1 MTVALWMILAAGVL
15 PWATTGLAKTGGFD
29 NRAPR
34 EWVNSLTGWRQ
45 RADWAHRNHFEA
57 FPLFAAAVLTATLT
71 HAPQGWT
78 DLLAGAFVLFRLAYT
93 AAYIADRATL
103 RSIVWFGGVA
113 CVVGLFAAGA

>member
-1 MTVALWMILAAGVL
+1 MNFALWMILVAGVL

-34 EWVNSLTGWRQ
+34 DWVNTLTGWRQ

-71 HAPQGWT
+71 HVPQGLV
-78 DLLAGAFVLFRLAYT
+78 DALAGSFVLFRLAYT
-93 AAYIADRATL
+93 GAYIADRATL
-103 RSIVWFGGVA
+103 RSIAWFGGAA
-113 CVVGLFAAGA
+113 CVVGLFAAGT

>member
-1 MTVALWMILAAGVL
+1 MTLALWMILVAGVL

-34 EWVNSLTGWRQ
+34 DWVNTLTGWRQ

-71 HAPQGWT
+71 HVPPGRVDA
-78 DLLAGAFVLFRLAYT
+78 LAGSFILFRLAYT
-93 AAYIADRATL
+93 VAYIADWVTL

-113 CVVGLFAAGA
+113 CVVGLFVAGA